1 MATASRSSKRSRP
14 GLIILALFVVLA
26 ALFGIMAGTKTWAP
40 KLGLDLQGGM
50 TITLTATNPEVTPE
64 SLALAVGIIQQRVDG
79 MGVGEASVTTMG
91 DRNIIVSAP
100 NVTRDDLVELVGAT
114 AQLEFRP
121 VLQAAPAAP
130 GADDEPGDAVDP
142 LPRPATDEG
151 KLLPVDS
158 VLAYQATPEDMQL
171 MQDYTCKDPHLDVL
185 GQAQVVCDEEGTQ
198 KYLLGPV
205 AVQGKNVTGATAG
218 IPQGDLSWAVS
229 LTFDG
234 EGANRFGQV
243 TSQLVTKPE
252 PTNMFAIVLD
262 GKVRSA
268 ARVNAAIT
276 NGQAQITGS
285 FTPDEAQQ
293 LANVLKFGSLPL
305 DFEPSQVESVSPTL
319 GGEQLR
325 VGLIAGVLGICIVGL
340 YALFY
345 YRGLGL
351 VVLGS
356 LVVAGF
362 TTYVMMTLLGTAVGF
377 TLSLAS
383 IAGAIVGVA
392 VTADS
397 FIIYFER
404 IRDEVREGRSLR
416 ASLESGWKK
425 ARGTILIANTVSIL
439 SAIVLYVLAVGGVQ
453 GFAFALGLTTFI
465 NLVLVFTFT
474 KPLVS
479 LLGRTKFFG
488 EGHPLSGLSAEKMGV
503 SRERLLG
510 RRTRRKEA

>member
-1 MATASRSSKRSRP
+1 
-14 GLIILALFVVLA
+14 
-26 ALFGIMAGTKTWAP
+26 MAGTKTWAP

-50 TITLTATNPEVTPE
+50 TITLTATNAEVTPE
-64 SLALAVGIIQQRVDG
+64 SLALAVSIIQQRVDG

-121 VLQAAPAAP
+121 VLQTTFAA
-130 GADDEPGDAVDP
+130 GATEPETAVDP
-142 LPRPATDEG
+142 LPRPEEG
-151 KLLPVDS
+151 QGTLLPVDE
-158 VLAYQATPEDMQL
+158 VLAYQATDEDLQAF
-171 MQDYTCKDPHLDVL
+171 QDYECGDPHVDVL
-185 GQAQVVCDEEGTQ
+185 DRAQVVCDTDGLQ

-205 AVQGKNVTGATAG
+205 AVQGRNVTDAMAG
-218 IPQGDLSWAVS
+218 IPQGDLAWAVS

-234 EGANRFGQV
+234 EGTDRFGDV
-243 TSQLVTKPE
+243 TRALVTKAE

-268 ARVNAAIT
+268 ARVEAAIT
-276 NGQAQITGS
+276 NGQAQITGQ
-285 FTPDEAQQ
+285 FTPAEAQS
-293 LANVLKFGSLPL
+293 LANVLKFGALPL

-319 GGEQLR
+319 GAEQLR
-325 VGLIAGVLGICIVGL
+325 VGLIAGLLGILVVGV

-351 VVLGS
+351 VVLSS
-356 LVVAGF
+356 LIVAGV
-362 TTYVMMTLLGTAVGF
+362 TTYVLMTLLGTAVGF

-383 IAGAIVGVA
+383 IAGTIVGVA

-404 IRDEVREGRSLR
+404 IRDEIREGRSLR
-416 ASLESGWKK
+416 AAIESGWKK
-425 ARGTILIANTVSIL
+425 ARGTILIANSVSIL

-465 NLVLVFTFT
+465 NLVLVFCFT

-488 EGHPLSGLSAEKMGV
+488 EGHPLSGLSADKMGV

-510 RRTRRKEA
+510 RRVRRKEA

>member
-1 MATASRSSKRSRP
+1 MATTSRKRSRP
-14 GLIILALFVVLA
+14 GIAIVGLLAVIA
-26 ALFGIMAGTKTWAP
+26 ILFGIMAGTRTWAP

-50 TITLTATNPEVTPE
+50 TITLTATNPTVSKE
-64 SLALAVGIIQQRVDG
+64 SLDLAVGIIQQRVDG

-91 DRNIIVSAP
+91 ERNIIVSAP
-100 NVTRDDLVELVGAT
+100 NVSREDLVELVGAT

-121 VLQAAPAAP
+121 VLNQTQAAPP
-130 GADDEPGDAVDP
+130 TQDAKKDSNISP
-142 LPRPATDEG
+142 LPRPEG
-151 KLLPVDS
+151 DKGKVLDVAQ
-158 VLAYQATPEDMQL
+158 VLAYQPSQEDMKA
-171 MQDYTCKDPHLDVL
+171 MQEYQCDDDPADALDQ
-185 GQAQVVCDEEGTQ
+185 GQVVCDDQGAS

-205 AVQGKNVTGATAG
+205 AVQGKNVTNARADV
-218 IPQGDLSWAVS
+218 PQNDVGWAVS
-229 LTFDG
+229 LEFDK
-234 EGANRFGQV
+234 EGTQRFGQV
-243 TSQLVTKPE
+243 TQALVSKPK

-268 ARVNAAIT
+268 ARVNTAIMT
-276 NGQAQITGS
+276 GQAQITGR
-285 FTPDEAQQ
+285 FTPEEAQQ

-305 DFEPSQVESVSPTL
+305 NFEPSQVESVSPTL

-325 VGLIAGVLGICIVGL
+325 VGLIAGALGLGIVAI

-351 VVLGS
+351 VVLLS
-356 LVVAGF
+356 LALAGV

-377 TLSLAS
+377 TLSLPA

-392 VTADS
+392 VTADA

-404 IRDEVREGRSLR
+404 IRDEIREGRSLR
-416 ASLESGWKK
+416 ASLEFGWKK
-425 ARGTILIANTVSIL
+425 ARSTIFIANAVQIL
-439 SAIVLYVLAVGGVQ
+439 SAIVLYILAVGGVQ
-453 GFAFALGLTTFI
+453 GFAFSLGLTTFI
-465 NLVLVFTFT
+465 NLVLVVFFT
-474 KPLVS
+474 KPLVT

-488 EGHPLSGLSAEKMGV
+488 EGHTLSGLSPDKMGV